1 MAKYKVVSY
10 FTDLQDA
17 DYPYNVGDTYPR
29 NGLTVTAERIAELSG
44 KSNLRGI
51 PLIEEVREKA
61 EKVETVKEDA
71 EKAETGEDA
80 PKKRG
85 RKSTK

>member
-1 MAKYKVVSY
+1 MYKCISY

-17 DYPYNVGDTYPR
+17 NYPYNVGDTYPR
-29 NGLTVTAERIAELSG
+29 NGLTVTAERIAELAG

-61 EKVETVKEDA
+61 DKV
-71 EKAETGEDA
+71 KAEPAETAKAEPVEDA

>member
-1 MAKYKVVSY
+1 MYKVVSY

-17 DYPYNVGDTYPR
+17 NHPYNIGDTYPR
-29 NGLTVTAERIAELSG
+29 NGLTVTAERIAELAG

-51 PLIEEVREKA
+51 PLIEEVQEKA
-61 EKVETVKEDA
+61 DKVKA
-71 EKAETGEDA
+71 EKAETAKAEPAEDA

>member
-1 MAKYKVVSY
+1 MYKVVSY

-17 DYPYNVGDTYPR
+17 NHPYNIGDTYPR
-29 NGLTVTAERIAELSG
+29 NGLTVTAERIAELAG
-44 KSNLRGI
+44 KSNLRGM
-51 PLIEEVREKA
+51 PLIEEVQEKA
-61 EKVETVKEDA
+61 DKVKA
-71 EKAETGEDA
+71 EKAETAKAEPAEDA

>member
-10 FTDLQDA
+10 FTDLQDN
-17 DYPYNVGDTYPR
+17 DYPYNVGDEYPR
-29 NGLTVTAERIAELSG
+29 NGLTVTAERIKELSG

-51 PLIEEVREKA
+51 PLIEEVQTE
-61 EKVETVKEDA
+61 A
-71 EKAETGEDA
+71 EKAEPAAEDA

-85 RKSTK
+85 RKTAK

>member
-1 MAKYKVVSY
+1 MYKVVSY

-17 DYPYNVGDTYPR
+17 NHPYNIGDTYPR
-29 NGLTVTAERIAELSG
+29 NGLTVTAERIAELAG
-44 KSNLRGI
+44 KSNLRGM

-61 EKVETVKEDA
+61 DKV
-71 EKAETGEDA
+71 KAEPAETAKAEPVEDA

-85 RKSTK
+85 RKSAK

>member
-1 MAKYKVVSY
+1 MYKVVSY

-17 DYPYNVGDTYPR
+17 NHPYNIGDTYPR
-29 NGLTVTAERIAELSG
+29 NGLTVTAERIAELAG

-51 PLIEEVREKA
+51 PLIEEVQLDAVKA
-61 EKVETVKEDA
+61 EPA
-71 EKAETGEDA
+71 AEDA

-85 RKSTK
+85 RKSAK

>member
-1 MAKYKVVSY
+1 MYKVVSY

-17 DYPYNVGDTYPR
+17 NHPYNIGDTYPR
-29 NGLTVTAERIAELSG
+29 NGLTVTAERIAELAG

-61 EKVETVKEDA
+61 DKV
-71 EKAETGEDA
+71 KAEPAETAKAEPVEDA

-85 RKSTK
+85 RKSAK

>member
-1 MAKYKVVSY
+1 MYKVVSY

-17 DYPYNVGDTYPR
+17 NHPYNIGDTYPR
-29 NGLTVTAERIAELSG
+29 NGLTVTAERIAELAG

-61 EKVETVKEDA
+61 DKV
-71 EKAETGEDA
+71 KAEPAETAKAEPVEDA

>member
-1 MAKYKVVSY
+1 MYKCISY

-17 DYPYNVGDTYPR
+17 NHPYNIGDTYPR
-29 NGLTVTAERIAELSG
+29 NGLTVTAERIAELAG

-61 EKVETVKEDA
+61 DKV
-71 EKAETGEDA
+71 KAEPAETAKAEPVEDA

>member
-1 MAKYKVVSY
+1 MYKVVSY

-17 DYPYNVGDTYPR
+17 NHPYNIGDTYPR
-29 NGLTVTAERIAELSG
+29 NGLTVTAERIAELAG
-44 KSNLRGI
+44 KSNLRGM
-51 PLIEEVREKA
+51 PLIEEVQEKADKVKA
-61 EKVETVKEDA
+61 EKTETA
-71 EKAETGEDA
+71 KAEPAEDA

>member
-1 MAKYKVVSY
+1 MYKVVSY

-17 DYPYNVGDTYPR
+17 NHPYNIGDTYPR
-29 NGLTVTAERIAELSG
+29 NGLTVTAERIAELAG

-51 PLIEEVREKA
+51 PLIEEVQEKADKVKA
-61 EKVETVKEDA
+61 EKTETA
-71 EKAETGEDA
+71 KAEPAEDA